1 MPVLTLHPEFGY
13 VILAAATMSFQCMME
28 GIPISKLRKKY
39 GINYP
44 DMGNGRYA
52 AKLTD
57 DQWKEFNNAQ
67 RVHYNYIEGL
77 PFALVSLI
85 GGGVFNPKLHAAL
98 GAAYIVGRIL
108 YGLGYRSKGANGRF
122 AGVLIVDVA
131 LLAMFG
137 STIYQSLKFSGLI

>member
-1 MPVLTLHPEFGY
+1 
-13 VILAAATMSFQCMME
+13 MME

-67 RVHYNYIEGL
+67 RVHYVND
-77 PFALVSLI
+77 SLLY
-85 GGGVFNPKLHAAL
+85 PA
-98 GAAYIVGRIL
+98 IVRSLSHYVLSLEL
-108 YGLGYRSKGANGRF
+108 Y
-122 AGVLIVDVA
+122 
-131 LLAMFG
+131 
-137 STIYQSLKFSGLI
+137 